1 MGAGELK
8 IDARRQRILEELNRE
23 GRVVVSELAK
33 ELNATTVTIRSDL
46 DALERDGYLERIQGG
61 AVQKLQN
68 FYNLEYQ
75 MRNRINS
82 EEKRA
87 IAAAAAA
94 CIRDGETLFI
104 NSGSTTYFTA
114 AALKKHKNLSV
125 VTNSLAV
132 AMELGAVPT
141 FHVVLLG
148 GEMNVQYAFTYGS
161 EALEHL
167 RRYKA
172 DTAILSLDGV
182 SAESGITTHHAQETL
197 LDKLMVERAVRTI
210 VTADHSKLDHEGFSL
225 ICEASQIAMLVTDQ
239 ESPRDVCEKLREL
252 GVEVRFG

>member
-87 IAAAAAA
+87 IAAARRRA
-94 CIRDGETLFI
+94 
-104 NSGSTTYFTA
+104 SGTERPC
-114 AALKKHKNLSV
+114 LSIPV
-125 VTNSLAV
+125 RRLI
-132 AMELGAVPT
+132 
-141 FHVVLLG
+141 
-148 GEMNVQYAFTYGS
+148 
-161 EALEHL
+161 L
-167 RRYKA
+167 RR
-172 DTAILSLDGV
+172 
-182 SAESGITTHHAQETL
+182 
-197 LDKLMVERAVRTI
+197 RR
-210 VTADHSKLDHEGFSL
+210 
-225 ICEASQIAMLVTDQ
+225 
-239 ESPRDVCEKLREL
+239 
-252 GVEVRFG
+252 